1 VLEQGVVEPGTRHV
15 IEMPRD
21 ANDQIARPA
30 CVGQVGAITRCAG
43 MDVDLRRIDGHEA
56 PAEFLQQPLRA
67 VLRHWRRART
77 PHQQCG
83 RNTAEAR
90 ENASRTSPIH
100 GTSLLPAGVAPLTQ
114 RKPPLCKAGGRP
126 GHGDTR

>member
-1 VLEQGVVEPGTRHV
+1 VLEQGLVEPRTRHV

-21 ANDQIARPA
+21 ANDQIARRA

-43 MDVDLRRIDGHEA
+43 LDVDRRRIDWHEA
-56 PAEFLQQPLRA
+56 PPELLQQTLRT
-67 VLRHWRRART
+67 VLRDGRRART

-90 ENASRTSPIH
+90 GNASRTSPIH

-114 RKPPLCKAGGRP
+114 RKPALCKAGGRP